1 MNELQDFNLDDLY
14 DKLHLTDDEFDQWLA
29 SIGLLHGSM
38 DCICG
43 QPMHFKQRPDGKKFW
58 VCYRAMHRPAKP
70 HKGYK
75 LGTFFESAK
84 LSNKQIFKL
93 SYFWAMSF
101 SIDQAEFETRIAHR
115 IVVSLGVK
123 RD

>member
-70 HKGYK
+70 R
-75 LGTFFESAK
+75 LETTFWRKKASIFPSLESNFCI
-84 LSNKQIFKL
+84 LSL
-93 SYFWAMSF
+93 
-101 SIDQAEFETRIAHR
+101 
-115 IVVSLGVK
+115 
-123 RD
+123 